1 MSHYSYLNF
10 SSYCAVVP
18 NITSAAPDGGVYVV
32 NETFPVTFMCTATG
46 IPAPDIQW
54 MRESMTLDPA
64 NNSSLAQRIELSSPV
79 VDEPEGS
86 VASVT
91 RTVTISDTMEGDR
104 GNYSC
109 VAMNIAEGG
118 TDEEAFELFI
128 QGN

>member
-1 MSHYSYLNF
+1 MNF

-18 NITSAAPDGGVYVV
+18 NITFAAPEGGVYVV
-32 NETFPVTFMCTATG
+32 NETFSVTFMCTATG

-54 MRESMTLDPA
+54 MRESMTLNPS
-64 NNSSLAQRIELSSPV
+64 NNSSFAQRIELSSPV
-79 VDEPEGS
+79 VDEPERS

-91 RTVTISDTMEGDR
+91 RTVTISDTVEGDR

-109 VAMNIAEGG
+109 VGTNVAEGG
-118 TDEEAFELFI
+118 TDEETFELFI